1 MYALSPS
8 SIEFMK
14 GIGVWEDIKVRSQP
28 YESMQVWEAA
38 GPGFLKF
45 GADDMNIEELGRI
58 CENDTIIAALYEKI
72 TSSTFSSSSS
82 SSSSSTCDVLIGA
95 NIVKFTTDEDP
106 FGSKLATV
114 HINDGSTG
122 EDRKV
127 TTRLLV
133 GADGANSSIRKMS
146 GITTWGY
153 TSTSIVLVYCI

>member
-1 MYALSPS
+1 
-8 SIEFMK
+8 MK
-14 GIGVWEDIKVRSQP
+14 GIGVWEDIKTRSQP
-28 YESMQVWEAA
+28 YKSMQVWEAA

-45 GADDMNIEELGRI
+45 GADDMNMEELGRI
-58 CENDTIIAALYEKI
+58 CENDTIAAALYEKI
-72 TSSTFSSSSS
+72 TSSTFSSSSP
-82 SSSSSTCDVLIGA
+82 SSSTCDVLIGA
-95 NIVKFTTDEDP
+95 NVVKFTTNEDP

-114 HINDGSTG
+114 YINDGSTG